1 MALTP
6 QDVQNK
12 VFSPTRFRT
21 GYNEDEVDTFLDE
34 VEAELTRLLDES
46 SDLRRQLDEARR
58 SGGGGPGVPAQIL
71 DENQQLR
78 RQLEESRRQ
87 LAQAQAQAAQ
97 AAQAARERPPMPAGP
112 PGAGPGGPGL
122 GAPGGP
128 GGPGAPGGPPVS
140 GGPTAV
146 MPALV
151 GGGGQAPARTGPGAG
166 GQNDADIEQ
175 RVARTLVLAQRTAD
189 EALREARAE
198 SERARREAR
207 ADADRILGEARA
219 HVAEQLGGLEDD
231 KRRLE
236 GQVEQLRAF
245 EREYRTRL
253 RAYLEMQLRD
263 LDGMPTQPAVGPGM
277 PARPG
282 LNPGAP
288 TPTPAPASVGMAQ
301 TGGGQ
306 PPQPQHVGAQA
317 FQGGPQMGAATLAR
331 ESNGHGGRPDLDPG
345 RRDAPGMQEF

>member
-1 MALTP
+1 VALTP

-34 VEAELTRLLDES
+34 VEAELTRLLDENA
-46 SDLRRQLDEARR
+46 DLRRQLDEARR
-58 SGGGGPGVPAQIL
+58 AGGGGPGVPPQLIE
-71 DENQQLR
+71 ENQQLR
-78 RQLEESRRQ
+78 RQVEDARRAAAQ
-87 LAQAQAQAAQ
+87 AQAAAQQAQAQAA
-97 AAQAARERPPMPAGP
+97 AAASRGP
-112 PGAGPGGPGL
+112 STSPVPIPGGATQVIPAVGSRAAAAAAAA
-122 GAPGGP
+122 AP
-128 GGPGAPGGPPVS
+128 S
-140 GGPTAV
+140 GNA
-146 MPALV
+146 AI
-151 GGGGQAPARTGPGAG
+151 
-166 GQNDADIEQ
+166 DAEIEQ

-189 EALREARAE
+189 EAVREARAE

-207 ADADRILGEARA
+207 QDADRILAEARS

-263 LDGMPTQPAVGPGM
+263 LDGMPTQPAVGAAG

-282 LNPGAP
+282 LNPG
-288 TPTPAPASVGMAQ
+288 TQ
-301 TGGGQ
+301 GGA
-306 PPQPQHVGAQA
+306 PQPQPAGVGVSA
-317 FQGGPQMGAATLAR
+317 GPYQPGPTPMGVQ
-331 ESNGHGGRPDLDPG
+331 NGVGGRPDHDP
-345 RRDAPGMQEF
+345 RSNNGMQEF

>member
-34 VEAELTRLLDES
+34 VEAELTRLLDENA
-46 SDLRRQLDEARR
+46 DVRRQLDEARR
-58 SGGGGPGVPAQIL
+58 AGGGGPGVPPQLIE
-71 DENQQLR
+71 ENQQLR
-78 RQLEESRRQ
+78 RQVEEARRAAAQ
-87 LAQAQAQAAQ
+87 AQAAAQQAQAQAAAAAARGPSTSPVPIPGGATQ
-97 AAQAARERPPMPAGP
+97 VIPAVGARAAAAQQQ
-112 PGAGPGGPGL
+112 
-122 GAPGGP
+122 
-128 GGPGAPGGPPVS
+128 
-140 GGPTAV
+140 
-146 MPALV
+146 
-151 GGGGQAPARTGPGAG
+151 QAPSGNAAIDTE
-166 GQNDADIEQ
+166 IEQ

-189 EALREARAE
+189 EAVREARAE

-207 ADADRILGEARA
+207 QDADRILAEARA

-263 LDGMPTQPAVGPGM
+263 LDGMPTQPAVGAGGPQ
-277 PARPG
+277 RPG
-282 LNPGAP
+282 LNPG
-288 TPTPAPASVGMAQ
+288 SQGAQ
-301 TGGGQ
+301 Q
-306 PPQPQHVGAQA
+306 QPQPAGVGVPAGAYQP
-317 FQGGPQMGAATLAR
+317 GPGQMGVQ
-331 ESNGHGGRPDLDPG
+331 NGVGRPDHDP
-345 RRDAPGMQEF
+345 RANNGMQDF

>member
-34 VEAELTRLLDES
+34 VEAELTRLLDENA
-46 SDLRRQLDEARR
+46 DVRRQLDEARRAGGGGPGVPAQLIDENQALRRQLDEARR
-58 SGGGGPGVPAQIL
+58 AAAQAQAAA
-71 DENQQLR
+71 QQ
-78 RQLEESRRQ
+78 
-87 LAQAQAQAAQ
+87 AQAQAQAV
-97 AAQAARERPPMPAGP
+97 AARGP
-112 PGAGPGGPGL
+112 STSPVPIPGGATQVIPAVGSRTP
-122 GAPGGP
+122 A
-128 GGPGAPGGPPVS
+128 
-140 GGPTAV
+140 PTASGS
-146 MPALV
+146 PAID
-151 GGGGQAPARTGPGAG
+151 QE
-166 GQNDADIEQ
+166 IEQ

-207 ADADRILGEARA
+207 QDADRILAEARA
-219 HVAEQLGGLEDD
+219 HVAEQLGGLEED

-263 LDGMPTQPAVGPGM
+263 LDGMPTQPAVGAGGPQ
-277 PARPG
+277 RPG
-282 LNPGAP
+282 LNPG
-288 TPTPAPASVGMAQ
+288 TQ
-301 TGGGQ
+301 GGQ
-306 PPQPQHVGAQA
+306 PQQAPQPAAVGVPAGAYQP
-317 FQGGPQMGAATLAR
+317 GPQPMAAQ
-331 ESNGHGGRPDLDPG
+331 NGGRPDHDPRAG
-345 RRDAPGMQEF
+345 NGMQEF

>member
-34 VEAELTRLLDES
+34 VEAELTRLLDEN

-71 DENQQLR
+71 EENQGLR
-78 RQLEESRRQ
+78 RQLDEARRQ
-87 LAQAQAQAAQ
+87 IAQAQAQAAQ
-97 AAQAARERPPMPAGP
+97 AARERGQQPQPPAPQQGGAPTTVISAVGTSGP
-112 PGAGPGGPGL
+112 P
-122 GAPGGP
+122 
-128 GGPGAPGGPPVS
+128 
-140 GGPTAV
+140 
-146 MPALV
+146 
-151 GGGGQAPARTGPGAG
+151 ARAG
-166 GQNDADIEQ
+166 GNPQVEADIEQ

-207 ADADRILGEARA
+207 ADADRIIGEARA

-263 LDGMPTQPAVGPGM
+263 LDGMPTQPAVGAGGP
-277 PARPG
+277 PRPG
-282 LNPGAP
+282 LNPGGGP
-288 TPTPAPASVGMAQ
+288 TPPAVGM
-301 TGGGQ
+301 
-306 PPQPQHVGAQA
+306 
-317 FQGGPQMGAATLAR
+317 GPSGAAQSPAHQPTFPPGPPLPAGAAMAR
-331 ESNGHGGRPDLDPG
+331 DNGHGRPDMDAT

>member
-1 MALTP
+1 VALTP

-34 VEAELTRLLDES
+34 VEAELTRLLDENAEV
-46 SDLRRQLDEARR
+46 RRSLDEARR
-58 SGGGGPGVPAQIL
+58 TGGGGPAAAPAHLL
-71 DENQQLR
+71 DENQNLR
-78 RQLEESRRQ
+78 RQVEEARRAAAQ
-87 LAQAQAQAAQ
+87 AQAAAQQAQAQAA
-97 AAQAARERPPMPAGP
+97 AAAARGP
-112 PGAGPGGPGL
+112 STSPVPIPGGATQVIP
-122 GAPGGP
+122 
-128 GGPGAPGGPPVS
+128 
-140 GGPTAV
+140 AV
-146 MPALV
+146 
-151 GGGGQAPARTGPGAG
+151 GSRAPAPAATGSPSI
-166 GQNDADIEQ
+166 DAEIEQ

-207 ADADRILGEARA
+207 QDADRILTEARA

-263 LDGMPTQPAVGPGM
+263 LDGMPTPPAVGAGGPQ
-277 PARPG
+277 RPG
-282 LNPGAP
+282 LNPGQGAP
-288 TPTPAPASVGMAQ
+288 Q
-301 TGGGQ
+301 Q
-306 PPQPQHVGAQA
+306 QPQPAGVGVAAGAYQP
-317 FQGGPQMGAATLAR
+317 GPPQMGTQ
-331 ESNGHGGRPDLDPG
+331 NGRADHDPRGGS
-345 RRDAPGMQEF
+345 GMQEF

>member
-46 SDLRRQLDEARR
+46 ADTRRQLDEARR
-58 SGGGGPGVPAQIL
+58 TGGGGPGVPPQIL
-71 DENQQLR
+71 EENQQLR
-78 RQLEESRRQ
+78 RQLDDARRAAAQ
-87 LAQAQAQAAQ
+87 AQAAAQQAQAQAQAA
-97 AAQAARERPPMPAGP
+97 AARGP
-112 PGAGPGGPGL
+112 STSPVPIPGG
-122 GAPGGP
+122 A
-128 GGPGAPGGPPVS
+128 
-140 GGPTAV
+140 TQV
-146 MPALV
+146 MPAV
-151 GGGGQAPARTGPGAG
+151 GQRGGGVPAPVPAATSNS
-166 GQNDADIEQ
+166 QLDAEIEQ

-207 ADADRILGEARA
+207 TDADRILGEARA
-219 HVAEQLGGLEDD
+219 HVAEQLGGLEED

-263 LDGMPTQPAVGPGM
+263 LDGMPTPPAVGAGGP
-277 PARPG
+277 PRPG
-282 LNPGAP
+282 LNPG
-288 TPTPAPASVGMAQ
+288 TQ
-301 TGGGQ
+301 GGQ
-306 PPQPQHVGAQA
+306 PQQQPQPAAVGVPAGAYQPGPPGMGAQN
-317 FQGGPQMGAATLAR
+317 GA
-331 ESNGHGGRPDLDPG
+331 GHGDRDPRAG
-345 RRDAPGMQEF
+345 GIQEF

>member
-34 VEAELTRLLDES
+34 VEAELTRLLDENA
-46 SDLRRQLDEARR
+46 DLRRQLDEARR
-58 SGGGGPGVPAQIL
+58 TGGGGPGAPAQLIE
-71 DENQQLR
+71 ENQQLR
-78 RQLEESRRQ
+78 RQLEENRRALAQAQSQ
-87 LAQAQAQAAQ
+87 LQQAQAQAAQ
-97 AAQAARERPPMPAGP
+97 AAARGP
-112 PGAGPGGPGL
+112 STSPVPIPGGP
-122 GAPGGP
+122 
-128 GGPGAPGGPPVS
+128 
-140 GGPTAV
+140 TQV
-146 MPALV
+146 MPAV
-151 GGGGQAPARTGPGAG
+151 GGANRTANS
-166 GQNDADIEQ
+166 QLEAEIEQ

-207 ADADRILGEARA
+207 ADADRIIAEARA

-263 LDGMPTQPAVGPGM
+263 LDGMPTQPAVGAGAQP
-277 PARPG
+277 RPG
-282 LNPGAP
+282 LNPG
-288 TPTPAPASVGMAQ
+288 T
-301 TGGGQ
+301 GGQ
-306 PPQPQHVGAQA
+306 PAQQPAGVGVAAGGYQQQA
-317 FQGGPQMGAATLAR
+317 PQMGAGVAMQNGVAT
-331 ESNGHGGRPDLDPG
+331 HDP
-345 RRDAPGMQEF
+345 RAHVSDY

>member
-34 VEAELTRLLDES
+34 VEAELTRLLDEN

-58 SGGGGPGVPAQIL
+58 SGGGGPAVPAQIL
-71 DENQQLR
+71 EENQGLR
-78 RQLEESRRQ
+78 RQVDESRRQ
-87 LAQAQAQAAQ
+87 IAQLQ
-97 AAQAARERPPMPAGP
+97 AQAARERAAAPPTGP
-112 PGAGPGGPGL
+112 QPPQPQQG
-122 GAPGGP
+122 GAPTTVIPAVGQGG
-128 GGPGAPGGPPVS
+128 
-140 GGPTAV
+140 
-146 MPALV
+146 AL
-151 GGGGQAPARTGPGAG
+151 ARTGPSQASE
-166 GQNDADIEQ
+166 AEIEQ

-198 SERARREAR
+198 SERARRDAR
-207 ADADRILGEARA
+207 ADADRIIGEARA
-219 HVAEQLGGLEDD
+219 HVAEQLGGLEED

-263 LDGMPTQPAVGPGM
+263 LDGMPTQPAVGAGAPQ
-277 PARPG
+277 RPG

-288 TPTPAPASVGMAQ
+288 TPAPTAVSMGP
-301 TGGGQ
+301 GPG
-306 PPQPQHVGAQA
+306 
-317 FQGGPQMGAATLAR
+317 QGGVPQSPGHQPTLPPRPPMPAGAMAR
-331 ESNGHGGRPDLDPG
+331 DNGHGRPDLDPA
-345 RRDAPGMQEF
+345 RRDGPGIQEY

>member
-58 SGGGGPGVPAQIL
+58 SGGGGPGVPAHL
-71 DENQQLR
+71 LEENQQLR
-78 RQLEESRRQ
+78 RQLEESRRH
-87 LAQAQAQAAQ
+87 LSQAQAQAAQ
-97 AAQAARERPPMPAGP
+97 AAQAVRERPQPVGP
-112 PGAGPGGPGL
+112 PGPQGPP
-122 GAPGGP
+122 
-128 GGPGAPGGPPVS
+128 PGAPGGPVGAPPVP
-140 GGPTAV
+140 GGPTTV

-151 GGGGQAPARTGPGAG
+151 GGGGQGPARTGPGAP
-166 GQNDADIEQ
+166 GQTEADIEQ

-207 ADADRILGEARA
+207 ADADRIIGEARA

-236 GQVEQLRAF
+236 SQVEQLRAF

-263 LDGMPTQPAVGPGM
+263 LDGMPTQPAVGPGG
-277 PARPG
+277 PSRPG
-282 LNPGAP
+282 LNPGASNP
-288 TPTPAPASVGMAQ
+288 TPVPANVGGPQNA
-301 TGGGQ
+301 GPGQ
-306 PPQPQHVGAQA
+306 PPQHVGAQA
-317 FQGGPQMGAATLAR
+317 FQTAPPMGAPALAR
-331 ESNGHGGRPDLDPG
+331 ESNGHNGRPDLDPG
-345 RRDAPGMQEF
+345 RRDAAGMQEF

>member
-1 MALTP
+1 VALTP

-34 VEAELTRLLDES
+34 VEAELTRLLDEN

-71 DENQQLR
+71 EENQGLR
-78 RQLEESRRQ
+78 RQVEEARRQ
-87 LAQAQAQAAQ
+87 LAQMQAQAAQ
-97 AAQAARERPPMPAGP
+97 AAQAAARERAAAAQQQQQPPQP
-112 PGAGPGGPGL
+112 PVGQPQG
-122 GAPGGP
+122 GAPTTVIPAVG
-128 GGPGAPGGPPVS
+128 S
-140 GGPTAV
+140 GGGNV
-146 MPALV
+146 
-151 GGGGQAPARTGPGAG
+151 PARTGPGQA
-166 GQNDADIEQ
+166 NEAEIEQ

-207 ADADRILGEARA
+207 SDADRIIGEARA
-219 HVAEQLGGLEDD
+219 HVAEQLGGLEED

-263 LDGMPTQPAVGPGM
+263 LDGMPTQPAVGAGGP
-277 PARPG
+277 PRPG
-282 LNPGAP
+282 LNPG
-288 TPTPAPASVGMAQ
+288 
-301 TGGGQ
+301 GQ
-306 PPQPQHVGAQA
+306 PPQPPAVGMGPNG
-317 FQGGPQMGAATLAR
+317 GGPQNPAMQPTFPPGPPLPAGAIAR
-331 ESNGHGGRPDLDPG
+331 DNGHGRPDLDGP
-345 RRDAPGMQEF
+345 RRDTPGMQDF

>member
-58 SGGGGPGVPAQIL
+58 SGGGGPGVPAHLIE
-71 DENQQLR
+71 ENQQLR
-78 RQLEESRRQ
+78 RQLEETRRH
-87 LAQAQAQAAQ
+87 LGQAQAQVAQ
-97 AAQAARERPPMPAGP
+97 ASRERQAPVGPPGGPVGPGGQAGPVGGQQAGP
-112 PGAGPGGPGL
+112 PVP
-122 GAPGGP
+122 
-128 GGPGAPGGPPVS
+128 

-151 GGGGQAPARTGPGAG
+151 GGGGQAPVRPGAPG
-166 GQNDADIEQ
+166 APGQTDADIEQ

-207 ADADRILGEARA
+207 ADADRIIGEARA

-236 GQVEQLRAF
+236 SQVEQLRAF

-263 LDGMPTQPAVGPGM
+263 LDGMPTQPAVGPGG
-277 PARPG
+277 PSRPG
-282 LNPGAP
+282 LNPGQSAP
-288 TPTPAPASVGMAQ
+288 TPVPANVGMQNTGPGQPAQHLAAPAFQ
-301 TGGGQ
+301 TG
-306 PPQPQHVGAQA
+306 PPIGA
-317 FQGGPQMGAATLAR
+317 GALAR
-331 ESNGHGGRPDLDPG
+331 EANGHNGRPDLDPG
-345 RRDAPGMQEF
+345 RREAAGMQEF

>member
-1 MALTP
+1 
-6 QDVQNK
+6 
-12 VFSPTRFRT
+12 
-21 GYNEDEVDTFLDE
+21 
-34 VEAELTRLLDES
+34 LTRLLDEN

-71 DENQQLR
+71 EENQGLR
-78 RQLEESRRQ
+78 RQLDEARRQ
-87 LAQAQAQAAQ
+87 IAQVQAQ
-97 AAQAARERPPMPAGP
+97 AAQAARERAQQQLPPPQLQP
-112 PGAGPGGPGL
+112 HPQPGT
-122 GAPGGP
+122 GA
-128 GGPGAPGGPPVS
+128 
-140 GGPTAV
+140 PTAV
-146 MPALV
+146 MGAVATPQPPARV
-151 GGGGQAPARTGPGAG
+151 GGNPQAE
-166 GQNDADIEQ
+166 ADIEQ

-207 ADADRILGEARA
+207 TDADRIIGEARA

-263 LDGMPTQPAVGPGM
+263 LDGMPTQPAVGPGG
-277 PARPG
+277 PPRPG

-288 TPTPAPASVGMAQ
+288 PPPPAVGMGPNGAPQ
-301 TGGGQ
+301 QSPGHAPTF
-306 PPQPQHVGAQA
+306 PPGPPLPAGA
-317 FQGGPQMGAATLAR
+317 MAR
-331 ESNGHGGRPDLDPG
+331 DNGHGRPDMEPS
-345 RRDAPGMQEF
+345 RRDNPGMQEF

>member
-34 VEAELTRLLDES
+34 VEAELTRLLDEN

-58 SGGGGPGVPAQIL
+58 SGGGAPGVPAHIL
-71 DENQQLR
+71 EENQQLR
-78 RQLEESRRQ
+78 RQVEELRRQ
-87 LAQAQAQAAQ
+87 LAQTQAQLQAAQ
-97 AAQAARERPPMPAGP
+97 RQGG
-112 PGAGPGGPGL
+112 GA
-122 GAPGGP
+122 
-128 GGPGAPGGPPVS
+128 
-140 GGPTAV
+140 TTV
-146 MPALV
+146 MPSLA
-151 GGGGQAPARTGPGAG
+151 GQVKTASQVEAE
-166 GQNDADIEQ
+166 IEQ

-207 ADADRILGEARA
+207 ADADRIIGEARA
-219 HVAEQLGGLEDD
+219 HVAEQLGGLEED

-236 GQVEQLRAF
+236 SQVEQLRAF

-263 LDGMPTQPAVGPGM
+263 LDGMATQPAVAPGQQ
-277 PARPG
+277 RPG
-282 LNPGAP
+282 LAPGTPTPPPAAAVGMQPSIPGAQ
-288 TPTPAPASVGMAQ
+288 PTPAPPPQ
-301 TGGGQ
+301 Q
-306 PPQPQHVGAQA
+306 PQPQHVGAPA
-317 FQGGPQMGAATLAR
+317 FQPAPPMPAGAAIGR
-331 ESNGHGGRPDLDPG
+331 ENNGHPRPDLEAA
-345 RRDAPGMQEF
+345 RRDGPGMQEF

>member
-1 MALTP
+1 VALTP

-34 VEAELTRLLDES
+34 VEAELTRLLDENA
-46 SDLRRQLDEARR
+46 DLRRQLDEARR
-58 SGGGGPGVPAQIL
+58 TGGGGPGVPPQLIE
-71 DENQQLR
+71 ENQQLR
-78 RQLEESRRQ
+78 RQVEDARRAAAQ
-87 LAQAQAQAAQ
+87 AQAAAQQAQAQAA
-97 AAQAARERPPMPAGP
+97 AAAARGP
-112 PGAGPGGPGL
+112 STS
-122 GAPGGP
+122 
-128 GGPGAPGGPPVS
+128 PVPLS
-140 GGPTAV
+140 GGATQVIPAVGSRTAAASAAAAAAT
-146 MPALV
+146 PSGNA
-151 GGGGQAPARTGPGAG
+151 AIDTE
-166 GQNDADIEQ
+166 IEQ

-207 ADADRILGEARA
+207 QDADRILAEARA

-263 LDGMPTQPAVGPGM
+263 LDGMPTPPAVGAGGP
-277 PARPG
+277 PRPG
-282 LNPGAP
+282 LNPGTQGA
-288 TPTPAPASVGMAQ
+288 
-301 TGGGQ
+301 
-306 PPQPQHVGAQA
+306 PQPQPAAVGISAAAYQAGPAAMGAQ
-317 FQGGPQMGAATLAR
+317 
-331 ESNGHGGRPDLDPG
+331 NGVGRPDHDP
-345 RRDAPGMQEF
+345 RVNNGMQEF

>member
-34 VEAELTRLLDES
+34 VEAELTRLLDENA
-46 SDLRRQLDEARR
+46 DTRRQLDEARR
-58 SGGGGPGVPAQIL
+58 TGGGGPGVPPQL
-71 DENQQLR
+71 LEENQQLR
-78 RQLEESRRQ
+78 RQLDDARRAAAQ
-87 LAQAQAQAAQ
+87 AQAAAQQAQAQAQAA
-97 AAQAARERPPMPAGP
+97 AARGP
-112 PGAGPGGPGL
+112 STSPVPIPGG
-122 GAPGGP
+122 A
-128 GGPGAPGGPPVS
+128 
-140 GGPTAV
+140 TQV
-146 MPALV
+146 MPAV
-151 GGGGQAPARTGPGAG
+151 GQRGGGVPAPANAGA
-166 GQNDADIEQ
+166 QLDAEIEQ

-207 ADADRILGEARA
+207 SDADRILAEARA
-219 HVAEQLGGLEDD
+219 HVAEQLGGLEED

-263 LDGMPTQPAVGPGM
+263 LDGMPTQPAVGPGG

-282 LNPGAP
+282 LNPG
-288 TPTPAPASVGMAQ
+288 TQ
-301 TGGGQ
+301 GGGQ
-306 PPQPQHVGAQA
+306 QQPQQPQPAAVGVPAGAYQPGPPA
-317 FQGGPQMGAATLAR
+317 MGGQ
-331 ESNGHGGRPDLDPG
+331 NGVNHGERDPRAG
-345 RRDAPGMQEF
+345 GIQEF

>member
-58 SGGGGPGVPAQIL
+58 SGGGGPGVPAQL
-71 DENQQLR
+71 LEENQQLR
-78 RQLEESRRQ
+78 RQLEETRRHLGQ
-87 LAQAQAQAAQ
+87 VQAQ
-97 AAQAARERPPMPAGP
+97 AAQAARERPAPM
-112 PGAGPGGPGL
+112 GPGG
-122 GAPGGP
+122 GP
-128 GGPGAPGGPPVS
+128 TGPGAPGGPPMPGGQPVP

-151 GGGGQAPARTGPGAG
+151 GGGGQARPGQQTGPGVG
-166 GQNDADIEQ
+166 GQTEADIEQ

-207 ADADRILGEARA
+207 ADADRIIGEARA

-236 GQVEQLRAF
+236 SQVEQLRAF

-263 LDGMPTQPAVGPGM
+263 LDGMPTQPAVGPGG
-277 PARPG
+277 PSRPG
-282 LNPGAP
+282 LNPGTSAP
-288 TPTPAPASVGMAQ
+288 TPVPAANVGMQ
-301 TGGGQ
+301 NTGPGQ
-306 PPQPQHVGAQA
+306 PSQQHMAAQA
-317 FQGGPQMGAATLAR
+317 FQSGPPMGAATMAR
-331 ESNGHGGRPDLDPG
+331 ESNGHGVRPDLDPG
-345 RRDAPGMQEF
+345 RRDAAGMQEF

>member
-34 VEAELTRLLDES
+34 VEAELTRLLDENA
-46 SDLRRQLDEARR
+46 DLRRQLDEARR
-58 SGGGGPGVPAQIL
+58 AGGGGPGVPPQLIE
-71 DENQQLR
+71 ENQQLR
-78 RQLEESRRQ
+78 RQVEEARRAAGQ
-87 LAQAQAQAAQ
+87 AQAAAQQAQAQAAAAAARGPSTSPVPIPGGATQVIPAVGARQ
-97 AAQAARERPPMPAGP
+97 AAAAA
-112 PGAGPGGPGL
+112 A
-122 GAPGGP
+122 AP
-128 GGPGAPGGPPVS
+128 S
-140 GGPTAV
+140 GNA
-146 MPALV
+146 ALD
-151 GGGGQAPARTGPGAG
+151 TE
-166 GQNDADIEQ
+166 IEQ

-189 EALREARAE
+189 EAVREARAE

-207 ADADRILGEARA
+207 QDADRILAEARA

-263 LDGMPTQPAVGPGM
+263 LDGMPTQPAVGPGG
-277 PARPG
+277 PQRPG
-282 LNPGAP
+282 LNPG
-288 TPTPAPASVGMAQ
+288 SQGAQ
-301 TGGGQ
+301 Q
-306 PPQPQHVGAQA
+306 QPQPAGVGVGVP
-317 FQGGPQMGAATLAR
+317 GGAYQPGPPQMGVQ
-331 ESNGHGGRPDLDPG
+331 NGVGRPDHDP
-345 RRDAPGMQEF
+345 RNSNGMQDF

>member
-34 VEAELTRLLDES
+34 VEVELTRLLDEN

-58 SGGGGPGVPAQIL
+58 SGGGGPGVSAQIL
-71 DENQQLR
+71 EENQQLR
-78 RQLEESRRQ
+78 RQLDEARRQ
-87 LAQAQAQAAQ
+87 AAQAQAQAAQ
-97 AAQAARERPPMPAGP
+97 AARERQQPSQAGP
-112 PGAGPGGPGL
+112 PVPV
-122 GAPGGP
+122 
-128 GGPGAPGGPPVS
+128 GPPMQQ
-140 GGPTAV
+140 GGGATTV
-146 MPALV
+146 MPALAGQTQGRP
-151 GGGGQAPARTGPGAG
+151 GGSQLE
-166 GQNDADIEQ
+166 ADIEQ

-198 SERARREAR
+198 SERARRDAR
-207 ADADRILGEARA
+207 ADADRIIGEARA
-219 HVAEQLGGLEDD
+219 HVAEQLGGLEED

-263 LDGMPTQPAVGPGM
+263 LDGMPTQPAVGPGV
-277 PARPG
+277 PQRPG
-282 LNPGAP
+282 IGPGGH
-288 TPTPAPASVGMAQ
+288 TPTPPPAAVGAGPTPVPQHMGPQSFQTGPSMGPGGMAR
-301 TGGGQ
+301 GD
-306 PPQPQHVGAQA
+306 
-317 FQGGPQMGAATLAR
+317 
-331 ESNGHGGRPDLDPG
+331 SNGHGRPDLEPA

>member
-34 VEAELTRLLDES
+34 VEAELTRLLDEN

-71 DENQQLR
+71 EENQGLR
-78 RQLEESRRQ
+78 RQVEETRRQ
-87 LAQAQAQAAQ
+87 LAQVQAQAAQ
-97 AAQAARERPPMPAGP
+97 AAQAARERAQQQQQQVPP
-112 PGAGPGGPGL
+112 PGAPQG
-122 GAPGGP
+122 GAPTTVIP
-128 GGPGAPGGPPVS
+128 
-140 GGPTAV
+140 AV
-146 MPALV
+146 GS
-151 GGGGQAPARTGPGAG
+151 GGGGVPARTGS
-166 GQNDADIEQ
+166 GQASEAEIEQ

-207 ADADRILGEARA
+207 SDADRIIGEARA

-263 LDGMPTQPAVGPGM
+263 LDGMPTQPPAVGAGNTP
-277 PARPG
+277 RPG
-282 LNPGAP
+282 LNPGGP
-288 TPTPAPASVGMAQ
+288 TPPPAVGM
-301 TGGGQ
+301 GPNGGQ
-306 PPQPQHVGAQA
+306 QSPGHQPTFPPGPPMPAGAI
-317 FQGGPQMGAATLAR
+317 AR
-331 ESNGHGGRPDLDPG
+331 DNGHGGRPDLDPS

>member
-58 SGGGGPGVPAQIL
+58 TGGGGPGVPAQIL
-71 DENQQLR
+71 EENQQLR
-78 RQLEESRRQ
+78 RQVEEARRAVGQ
-87 LAQAQAQAAQ
+87 AQAQAQQMQAQ
-97 AAQAARERPPMPAGP
+97 AQQAQAQAQQVARGPSTAPVPVPGGATTVMPAV
-112 PGAGPGGPGL
+112 
-122 GAPGGP
+122 
-128 GGPGAPGGPPVS
+128 GGPPAVQNRS
-140 GGPTAV
+140 GNAQ
-146 MPALV
+146 L
-151 GGGGQAPARTGPGAG
+151 
-166 GQNDADIEQ
+166 DAEIEQ

-207 ADADRILGEARA
+207 SDADRIMGEARA

-263 LDGMPTQPAVGPGM
+263 LDGMPTPPAVGPGTQQ
-277 PARPG
+277 RPG
-282 LNPGAP
+282 LNPG
-288 TPTPAPASVGMAQ
+288 TQ
-301 TGGGQ
+301 GQ
-306 PPQPQHVGAQA
+306 QPQQPVAMQQMAVG
-317 FQGGPQMGAATLAR
+317 QGPVPTAAYQPGPPMGAAAAMAR
-331 ESNGHGGRPDLDPG
+331 AENGAGRGDHDP
-345 RRDAPGMQEF
+345 RRDNGGMQEF

>member
-1 MALTP
+1 VALTP

-34 VEAELTRLLDES
+34 VEAELTRLLDEN

-71 DENQQLR
+71 EENQQLR
-78 RQLEESRRQ
+78 RQLDEARRQ
-87 LAQAQAQAAQ
+87 MAAAQAQANQATAAVARGQ
-97 AAQAARERPPMPAGP
+97 APP
-112 PGAGPGGPGL
+112 
-122 GAPGGP
+122 APGGP
-128 GGPGAPGGPPVS
+128 
-140 GGPTAV
+140 TT
-146 MPALV
+146 MIPALA
-151 GGGGQAPARTGPGAG
+151 GATGPHPHPQAPAQSPARTGNT
-166 GQNDADIEQ
+166 QLDAEIEQ

-207 ADADRILGEARA
+207 SDADRIIAEARA

-263 LDGMPTQPAVGPGM
+263 LDGMPTQPAVGSGAPQ
-277 PARPG
+277 RPG
-282 LNPGAP
+282 LNPG
-288 TPTPAPASVGMAQ
+288 S
-301 TGGGQ
+301 Q
-306 PPQPQHVGAQA
+306 PPPPAVMGGMPQPAGAGVQGPVPANAYQA
-317 FQGGPQMGAATLAR
+317 GPPLGAGAAMAR
-331 ESNGHGGRPDLDPG
+331 GDNGVGRPDLEQG
-345 RRDAPGMQEF
+345 RRDAPGMQEY

>member
-34 VEAELTRLLDES
+34 VEAELTRLLDEN
-46 SDLRRQLDEARR
+46 SDIRRQLDEARR

-71 DENQQLR
+71 EENQGLR
-78 RQLEESRRQ
+78 RQVEDARRQ
-87 LAQAQAQAAQ
+87 LAQMQAQAAQ
-97 AAQAARERPPMPAGP
+97 VARERAAAPPPGP
-112 PGAGPGGPGL
+112 PQQQPQS
-122 GAPGGP
+122 GAPTTVIPAVG
-128 GGPGAPGGPPVS
+128 S
-140 GGPTAV
+140 GT
-146 MPALV
+146 
-151 GGGGQAPARTGPGAG
+151 APARTGPGQVSEAE
-166 GQNDADIEQ
+166 IEQ

-198 SERARREAR
+198 SERARRDAR
-207 ADADRILGEARA
+207 ADADRIIGEARA
-219 HVAEQLGGLEDD
+219 HVAEQLGGLEED

-263 LDGMPTQPAVGPGM
+263 LDGMPTQPAVGAGAPQ
-277 PARPG
+277 RPG

-288 TPTPAPASVGMAQ
+288 TPPPAVGMGPN
-301 TGGGQ
+301 GGVQQQNPAHQ
-306 PPQPQHVGAQA
+306 PTFPPGPPMPAGA
-317 FQGGPQMGAATLAR
+317 MAR
-331 ESNGHGGRPDLDPG
+331 DNGHGRPDMDPS
-345 RRDAPGMQEF
+345 RREGPGMQDF

>member
-34 VEAELTRLLDES
+34 VEAELTRLLDEN

-58 SGGGGPGVPAQIL
+58 SGGGGGPGVPAQIL
-71 DENQQLR
+71 EENQGLR
-78 RQLEESRRQ
+78 RQVDEARRQ
-87 LAQAQAQAAQ
+87 IAQLQAQ
-97 AAQAARERPPMPAGP
+97 AAQAARERAAAPP
-112 PGAGPGGPGL
+112 PGGPQQPQPQQQG
-122 GAPGGP
+122 GAPTTVIPSVGQ
-128 GGPGAPGGPPVS
+128 GA
-140 GGPTAV
+140 AV
-146 MPALV
+146 
-151 GGGGQAPARTGPGAG
+151 ARTGPGQAG
-166 GQNDADIEQ
+166 EAEIEQ

-207 ADADRILGEARA
+207 ADADRIIGEARA
-219 HVAEQLGGLEDD
+219 HVAEQLGGLEED

-263 LDGMPTQPAVGPGM
+263 LDGMPTQPAVGAGGP
-277 PARPG
+277 PRPG

-288 TPTPAPASVGMAQ
+288 APQSTAVGMGPGP
-301 TGGGQ
+301 GGM
-306 PPQPQHVGAQA
+306 P
-317 FQGGPQMGAATLAR
+317 QGGPAHQPTFPPGPPLPAGAMAR
-331 ESNGHGGRPDLDPG
+331 DNGHGRPDVDPA
-345 RRDAPGMQEF
+345 RRDAPGMQEY